1 MARQASCL
9 AAVVVLAITACGSED
24 EKAVPAAAR
33 CPEDSGKTVNVCM
46 EKVEYVPASVTVPVG
61 ARVVWTN
68 TDQIPHTVT
77 KDRGPGED
85 FDSKTMPPGT
95 GKFDQT
101 FREAGTVD
109 YICTI
114 HPNQL
119 GKVIVE

>member
-1 MARQASCL
+1 MGRRAISL
-9 AAVVVLAITACGSED
+9 AAACVLASSACGGAEQ
-24 EKAVPAAAR
+24 KAAPTGVS
-33 CPEDSGKTVNVCM
+33 CPPDSGNTVNVCM
-46 EKVEYVPASVTVPVG
+46 DKVEYVPATVTVPAG
-61 ARVVWTN
+61 GKVVWTN

-85 FDSKTMPPGT
+85 FDSKTMPAGS
-95 GKFDQT
+95 GRFEQS
-101 FREAGTVD
+101 FRDPGTVD